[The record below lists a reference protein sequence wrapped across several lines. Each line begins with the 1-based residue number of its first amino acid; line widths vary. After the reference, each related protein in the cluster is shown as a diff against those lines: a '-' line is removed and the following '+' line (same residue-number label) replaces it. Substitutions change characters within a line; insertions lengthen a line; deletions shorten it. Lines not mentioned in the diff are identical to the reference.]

1 MELEQGFTLVT
12 RNRRHF
18 GAIKGLNLAVPAYK

>member
-1 MELEQGFTLVT
+1 MEEGFTLVT

-18 GAIKGLNLAVPAYK
+18 DAIEGLSLEVPSYE